1 MDWSPES
8 CVLWRPFYST
18 CQKIPVYK
26 CSTTMAVSTW
36 CDFLPLVL
44 WLISDNRVTFYLLF
58 THSFLHPLS
67 PNNSVLSS
75 CFNRNDLLTFIFSFP
90 PSLPPTSFLPLR
102 ASFLLPPKS
111 SSSSHLPCSPFLS
124 HSPLSYFLLF
134 PPPSPRSASSAE
146 DPESALLQPQEPSL
160 GGRMGRLILLVPL
173 FPWSPFGG
181 CLRGTHSRECSFH
194 LGSHRT

>member
-26 CSTTMAVSTW
+26 CSTTMAVTTW

-44 WLISDNRVTFYLLF
+44 RVISDNWVTFYLLF
-58 THSFLHPLS
+58 THSLLHPLS

-102 ASFLLPPKS
+102 VSFLLPHKS
-111 SSSSHLPCSPFLS
+111 SSSSHSPCSPFLF

-134 PPPSPRSASSAE
+134 RLPPLVQPPQLRTLALSYSLRSPVFVSTWGVSFSLRLCFH
-146 DPESALLQPQEPSL
+146 DLLPV
-160 GGRMGRLILLVPL
+160 GV
-173 FPWSPFGG
+173 
-181 CLRGTHSRECSFH
+181 
-194 LGSHRT
+194 